1 MLTNHAKPVTR
12 KGVTVFLLISF
23 AGTWLWLLFARAG
36 LGLSPLNPLLQLPGF
51 CMPGIAAV
59 VVRRWITDEG
69 FADAGLKLHLK
80 TAWRYYGVAW
90 LGPPLIAVA
99 TLALAAALGMWEPDL
114 SGPGGLPGTTE
125 LATVLGL
132 MLVALL
138 LTPLYSGEEF
148 GWTSYLRP
156 RLFGGRTV
164 PSTIATGLIWAAWHF
179 PLAFVGYVEFTNLA
193 IGLAVWTLSF
203 QLQEVILMWLYQRS
217 GSVWVASLA
226 HAGNNMVLFLVLGET
241 LDGRGGLGAVT
252 PMLLVLVPL
261 AVICLW
267 LVGTRRLTRERPAP
281 GPLSHGTLPER
292 TEGSRRTCHSES

>member
-1 MLTNHAKPVTR
+1 MLTHHAKPDTR

-23 AGTWLWLLFARAG
+23 AGTWLWLLFARAV
-36 LGLSPLNPLLQLPGF
+36 LGLSSLHPLLQLPGF

-59 VVRRWITDEG
+59 VTRRWITSEG

-90 LGPPLIAVA
+90 LGPPLIAAA
-99 TLALAAALGMWEPDL
+99 TLALAAALGLWDPDL
-114 SGPGGLPGTTE
+114 SGPGGLPGTKE

-132 MLVALL
+132 MMAALF
-138 LTPLYSGEEF
+138 LTPLYAGEEF

-164 PSTIATGLIWAAWHF
+164 PSTIATGLIWAVWHF
-179 PLAFVGYVEFTNLA
+179 PLAFIGYAEFTNLA
-193 IGLAVWTLSF
+193 TGLAVWTLSF
-203 QLQEVILMWLYQRS
+203 QLQEIILMWLYQRS

-226 HAGNNMVLFLVLGET
+226 HAGNNMVLFLILGET
-241 LDGRGGLGAVT
+241 LDGKAGLGT
-252 PMLLVLVPL
+252 IPPMLLALAPM

-267 LVGTRRLTRERPAP
+267 LVGTRRLPRERRTAN
-281 GPLSHGTLPER
+281 PLRAGHVVR
-292 TEGSRRTCHSES
+292 TD